1 EAGQE
6 EAAGAPVQ
14 EQPAEAES
22 AAGDPSVPADP
33 GLPVRPD
40 SAPATPVNSD
50 VRREQPP
57 SPQPAATAT
66 PAPDLLVDNDQGGA
80 ERPPSGSG
88 LGRAEEGPAGAAE
101 RLSSERTRRAGGRT
115 WIWVAAAAVSVLTVL
130 GAGAALLAFR
140 LDPEQSFLARVGPVV
155 QMAKALG
162 QRTDQLVS
170 ALTKGSAGRM
180 PSVSSEGEGEGEGEG
195 AGAGLRPASR
205 DLPSKGKG
213 ETVAGLP
220 PGRGTPK
227 TTAGG
232 AGDARSASEAQTL
245 LGNTG
250 RPTPLP
256 APLPA
261 HPAHQQP
268 HELGPNL
275 SAAEGAHQVSAGGA
289 GSALR
294 TQVKT
299 ESGNE
304 TRESGTTAGDR
315 LGTAA
320 KAAPAKTSEPVP
332 ERSDLATLAGK
343 LRSLGLAPER
353 DGKDVLKVNLVKGL
367 RFDSESAEVP
377 ADSRPFVQ
385 GIAEALA
392 GNPGLAV
399 KVVGHTDPY
408 GNKAYNDWL
417 SLQRAKAVAAVLVAE
432 GVPADEIATEGLGSR
447 EPLPGTAQRGR
458 PRPSVD
464 RRVELIIHLP
474 AAR

>member
-1 EAGQE
+1 
-6 EAAGAPVQ
+6 
-14 EQPAEAES
+14 
-22 AAGDPSVPADP
+22 
-33 GLPVRPD
+33 
-40 SAPATPVNSD
+40 
-50 VRREQPP
+50 
-57 SPQPAATAT
+57 
-66 PAPDLLVDNDQGGA
+66 
-80 ERPPSGSG
+80 
-88 LGRAEEGPAGAAE
+88 
-101 RLSSERTRRAGGRT
+101 
-115 WIWVAAAAVSVLTVL
+115 
-130 GAGAALLAFR
+130 
-140 LDPEQSFLARVGPVV
+140 
-155 QMAKALG
+155 M
-162 QRTDQLVS
+162 
-170 ALTKGSAGRM
+170 
-180 PSVSSEGEGEGEGEG
+180 
-195 AGAGLRPASR
+195 
-205 DLPSKGKG
+205 
-213 ETVAGLP
+213 
-220 PGRGTPK
+220 
-227 TTAGG
+227 
-232 AGDARSASEAQTL
+232 
-245 LGNTG
+245 
-250 RPTPLP
+250 
-256 APLPA
+256 
-261 HPAHQQP
+261 
-268 HELGPNL
+268 
-275 SAAEGAHQVSAGGA
+275 SAGGA

-304 TRESGTTAGDR
+304 TRESGTTAGMATASAAKNAAGAATVGTGTEGTNTADLPAKTAAAVPPKAAAPVSPPDR

-353 DGKDVLKVNLVKGL
+353 DGEDVLKVNLVKGL